1 MIRSMTRRGIPKPFA
16 VLVAALLALY
26 FVPLGA
32 SPALAAG
39 PANIDIYDQCFTG
52 DPPVGGG
59 ECEGWT
65 NGILN
70 DSNSDYNEDEVT
82 PQRLI
87 VTFEEAGTHTIDIS
101 YLTFDHD
108 VHAYDSLATWNHTL
122 TNADRCQDIIA
133 ADCVADAS
141 PSTFPIPLDSTVHHD
156 IGVGKSAIVSDHQL
170 TGQVLTLYGGEL
182 TGATYLGMGT
192 YAPDY
197 QTLRVTLTT
206 AAPDTKVM
214 LLFGGH
220 IAATFGPRGW
230 GERADGSNLGAA
242 QVPGGSY
249 HIRITQIN
257 EEAIG
262 NRDNQ
267 LMSGAIEPP
276 TATDISTNATA
287 ENITGDPA
295 VVIGG
300 SISDTATVS
309 PPDAVGTVTFT
320 LFGPNN
326 ATCSGTPIFTST
338 KALTGTT
345 AGVVTSDAFTPT
357 AVGTYRWIASFTPTD
372 PTKFTAVAGSCNDAN
387 ESSVVIKKQPTIS
400 TDATDTASLPG
411 ASISDVAT
419 VSNLTSDAS
428 GTVTFKLWGPD
439 NATCSGTEIFTSTKP
454 LGTVTAG
461 VATVTSD
468 AFTVTAA
475 GTYRWI
481 ASYSGDAKNFPVSGA
496 CNDANESSVVNK
508 ANPTISTT
516 ATNGTLPPGTISDT
530 ANLTG
535 VTANAGGSITFRL
548 FGPSASPSCSGSP
561 VFTSTPVAVS
571 GPGSYGP
578 VTATVTAG
586 GSYYWIASYSGD
598 ANNNAVAGACG
609 DAGETSVVRVL
620 QGALNIS
627 KAVSPVAGGG
637 TVIEFGDT
645 LTYTLTVSATG
656 ELTQNNVVVT
666 DFIPGYDPARP
677 TSGKTTYVAGSAA
690 CIGGGTC
697 TITQPGA
704 DHKITW
710 ALGDMAPGTTRQVT
724 FKVTIDD
731 VAGDPGET
739 VAVDILNAGA
749 VRSTQ
754 TPPKASNE
762 VRTPV
767 TKVLPVKRSKP
778 PAVLPHTGTTVQPG
792 PLAAGAVLLLGL
804 GLLLLAAGRRRGPA
818 GSHHK

>member
-1 MIRSMTRRGIPKPFA
+1 VALPA
-16 VLVAALLALY
+16 VGGDHAVD
-26 FVPLGA
+26 VPSGNVTV
-32 SPALAAG
+32 SAAG
-39 PANIDIYDQCFTG
+39 KYYWVASYGGDANNEAVTGSCGDQGETSTVNPANPT
-52 DPPVGGG
+52 
-59 ECEGWT
+59 
-65 NGILN
+65 
-70 DSNSDYNEDEVT
+70 
-82 PQRLI
+82 I
-87 VTFEEAGTHTIDIS
+87 VTT
-101 YLTFDHD
+101 
-108 VHAYDSLATWNHTL
+108 AT
-122 TNADRCQDIIA
+122 
-133 ADCVADAS
+133 
-141 PSTFPIPLDSTVHHD
+141 
-156 IGVGKSAIVSDHQL
+156 
-170 TGQVLTLYGGEL
+170 
-182 TGATYLGMGT
+182 
-192 YAPDY
+192 
-197 QTLRVTLTT
+197 
-206 AAPDTKVM
+206 
-214 LLFGGH
+214 
-220 IAATFGPRGW
+220 
-230 GERADGSNLGAA
+230 
-242 QVPGGSY
+242 GGS
-249 HIRITQIN
+249 
-257 EEAIG
+257 
-262 NRDNQ
+262 
-267 LMSGAIEPP
+267 L
-276 TATDISTNATA
+276 
-287 ENITGDPA
+287 PA
-295 VVIGG
+295 G
-300 SISDTATVS
+300 SISDSA
-309 PPDAVGTVTFT
+309 
-320 LFGPNN
+320 N
-326 ATCSGTPIFTST
+326 
-338 KALTGTT
+338 LTGVT
-345 AGVVTSDAFTPT
+345 AGAG
-357 AVGTYRWIASFTPTD
+357 GTI
-372 PTKFTAVAGSCNDAN
+372 
-387 ESSVVIKKQPTIS
+387 
-400 TDATDTASLPG
+400 
-411 ASISDVAT
+411 
-419 VSNLTSDAS
+419 
-428 GTVTFKLWGPD
+428 TFKLYGPS
-439 NATCSGTEIFTSTKP
+439 ATPDCSGAAIFTQAV
-454 LGTVTAG
+454 TVNGPGNYGPVTTTVANAG
-461 VATVTSD
+461 S
-468 AFTVTAA
+468 
-475 GTYRWI
+475 YYWI
-481 ASYSGDAKNFPVSGA
+481 ASYSGDANNNPVSGQ
-496 CNDANESSVVNK
+496 CGDDGETSVVTK
-508 ANPTISTT
+508 ANPNISTVAEATDDTLPGTSVKDVASLTGLSANAGGTVTFKIYSDSTCSTLVTTLGPVNISAVVGGAATATSPDYTGITQAGTYWFIASYSGDGNNNAVSGDCGDDNEDVTIKKAAPQISTT

-778 PAVLPHTGTTVQPG
+778 PAVLPHTGATVQPG
-792 PLAAGAVLLLGL
+792 PLAAGAVALLGL
-804 GLLLLAAGRRRGPA
+804 GLLLVAAGRRRSA
-818 GSHHK
+818 GDHRR